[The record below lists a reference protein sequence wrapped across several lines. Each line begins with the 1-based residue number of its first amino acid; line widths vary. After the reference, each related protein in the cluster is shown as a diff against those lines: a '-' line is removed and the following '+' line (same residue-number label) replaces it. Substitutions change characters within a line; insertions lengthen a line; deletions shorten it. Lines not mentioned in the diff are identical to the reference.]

1 MSDFITL
8 VTSNGLT
15 GLIVG
20 LAVLVAVY
28 GMSAANITVT
38 GNQKRIANVV
48 LSILISGVSLV
59 NPESADVVVGAIAT
73 VSSALVYEF
82 IQYLLAKKN
91 AKAEAK

>member
-38 GNQKRIANVV
+38 GNQTRIANVV